1 MLYRYLFHVAK
12 NNYAG
17 DNTFTLCPNPA
28 FDNITVA
35 TIYNTEKTIYL
46 MNAFGQILQTV
57 NTTENSITI
66 NLTNIPSGVYFIK
79 LEDGINSVIQKFI
92 KAIIILEK

>member
-1 MLYRYLFHVAK
+1 MQGIILSHYI
-12 NNYAG
+12 
-17 DNTFTLCPNPA
+17 PA

-46 MNAFGQILQTV
+46 MNALGQILQTV

-79 LEDGINSVIQKFI
+79 LDDGINSVKQKFV
-92 KAIIILEK
+92 KQ